1 MQKLQYE
8 WSDNDVT
15 NSSQKDKKKKMKTG
29 KYVKGFYFLNKR
41 KMDGN
46 KCLTNMLLAKLGD
59 DSCLQSTGIVR
70 KKVISFPNPRYST
83 VPSFLTVQLYSVM
96 YILLH

>member
-15 NSSQKDKKKKMKTG
+15 NSSQKDMKNG

-41 KMDGN
+41 KMGGN
-46 KCLTNMLLAKLGD
+46 KCLTNVLLAKLGD
-59 DSCLQSTGIVR
+59 DSWFQSTWNCQED
-70 KKVISFPNPRYST
+70 SD
-83 VPSFLTVQLYSVM
+83 
-96 YILLH
+96 